1 MSVLVVAA
9 HPDDEV
15 LGCGGAIAKHAQR
28 GEDVAV
34 CFLSDG
40 VTSRESEADHA
51 PELHRRRA
59 AALEAARILGVTEVR
74 FGSLPDNRMDSID
87 LLTIARAVEAHIRE
101 FAPATVYTHFTGD
114 LNVDHRLTHEAV
126 MTACRPQPT
135 SGVVTVL
142 QFETTSSTEWRA
154 PSASFAFQPDWFVD
168 IDATLDTKL
177 EALDAYAE
185 EMRPWP
191 HARSREALEHL
202 ARWRGATIGRAAAE
216 AFVLARHIA

>member
-40 VTSRESEADHA
+40 VTSRESNTGHA
-51 PELHRRRA
+51 PELHRRRV
-59 AALEAARILGVTEVR
+59 AALEAAGILGVSEVR
-74 FGSLPDNRMDSID
+74 FGDLPDNRMDSLD
-87 LLTIARAVEAHIRE
+87 LLTTARAVQAHIRE
-101 FAPATVYTHFTGD
+101 FAPAIVYTHFAGD

-168 IDATLDTKL
+168 IDSTLNTKL

-185 EMRPWP
+185 ELRLWP

-202 ARWRGATIGRAAAE
+202 ARWRGATIGRGAAE

>member
-59 AALEAARILGVTEVR
+59 AALEAAGILGVSEVR
-74 FGSLPDNRMDSID
+74 FGDLPDNRMDSLD
-87 LLTIARAVEAHIRE
+87 LLTIAREVEAHIRE
-101 FAPATVYTHFTGD
+101 FGPATVYTHFAGD

-185 EMRPWP
+185 ELRAWP

>member
-59 AALEAARILGVTEVR
+59 AALEAARILGVAEVR
-74 FGSLPDNRMDSID
+74 FGSLPDNCMDSID

-101 FAPATVYTHFTGD
+101 FGPATVYTHFAGD

-154 PSASFAFQPDWFVD
+154 PSATFAFQPDWFVD
-168 IDATLDTKL
+168 IDATLHTKL

-185 EMRPWP
+185 ELRLWP

>member
-1 MSVLVVAA
+1 MNVLVVAA

-15 LGCGGAIAKHAQR
+15 LGCGGTIAKHAQGG
-28 GEDVAV
+28 GEVAI

-40 VTSRESEADHA
+40 VTSRDSDAGHRQR
-51 PELHRRRA
+51 LLRRRD
-59 AALEAARILGVTEVR
+59 AALESAKTLGVSDVR
-74 FGSLPDNRMDSID
+74 FGDLPDNRMDSVD
-87 LLTIARAVEAHIRE
+87 LLTIARAVEVHIRE
-101 FAPATVYTHFTGD
+101 FAPTTIYTHFAGD

-168 IDATLDTKL
+168 IDSTLETKL
-177 EALDAYAE
+177 KALDAYAE
-185 EMRPWP
+185 EVRLWP
-191 HARSREALEHL
+191 HARSRQALEHL

>member
-59 AALEAARILGVTEVR
+59 AALEAARILGVAEVR

-101 FAPATVYTHFTGD
+101 FGPATVYTHFAGD

-177 EALDAYAE
+177 EALDVYVE
-185 EMRPWP
+185 ELRPWP

>member
-1 MSVLVVAA
+1 VSVLVVAA

-15 LGCGGAIAKHAQR
+15 LGCGGTVAKHAQR
-28 GEDVAV
+28 GEHVAV

-40 VTSRESEADHA
+40 VMSRGSGPEAEA
-51 PELHRRRA
+51 ELQRRRE
-59 AALEAARILGVTEVR
+59 AALSAAGILGVAEVR
-74 FGSLPDNRMDSID
+74 FGDLPDNRMDGLE
-87 LLTIARAVEAHIRE
+87 LLTVARAVERHIRE
-101 FAPATVYTHFTGD
+101 FAPTTIYTHFSGD

-168 IDATLDTKL
+168 IASTIDTKL
-177 EALDAYAE
+177 RALEAYSE
-185 EMRPWP
+185 ELRAWP

-202 ARWRGATIGRAAAE
+202 ARWRGATIGRQAAE
-216 AFVLARHIA
+216 AFVLARHIT

>member
-40 VTSRESEADHA
+40 VTSRGSEADHA
-51 PELHRRRA
+51 PELQRRRA
-59 AALEAARILGVTEVR
+59 AAIEAAGILGVSQVR
-74 FGSLPDNRMDSID
+74 FGALPDNCMDSID

-101 FAPATVYTHFTGD
+101 FGPAIIYTHFAGD

-126 MTACRPQPT
+126 LTACRPQPP

-168 IDATLDTKL
+168 IDETLDTKL
-177 EALDAYAE
+177 KALDAYAE

-191 HARSREALEHL
+191 HARSRKALEHL

>member
-15 LGCGGAIAKHAQR
+15 LGCGGAIAKHAQS

-40 VTSRESEADHA
+40 VTSRESEADNA

-59 AALEAARILGVTEVR
+59 AALEAAAILGVAEVR
-74 FGSLPDNRMDSID
+74 FGALPDNRMDSVD
-87 LLTIARAVEAHIRE
+87 LLTIARAVEAHILE
-101 FAPATVYTHFTGD
+101 FAPATIYTHFAGD

-185 EMRPWP
+185 ELRAWP

>member
-1 MSVLVVAA
+1 MLVVAA

-51 PELHRRRA
+51 PELHLRRA
-59 AALEAARILGVTEVR
+59 AALEAAGILGVSEVR
-74 FGSLPDNRMDSID
+74 FGDLPDNRMDSLD
-87 LLTIARAVEAHIRE
+87 LLTIARAVEVHIRE
-101 FAPATVYTHFTGD
+101 FAPAIIYTHFAGD

-185 EMRPWP
+185 ELRAWP